1 MVLIWIRIW
10 GSLTLKRTSD
20 PDTEPFVHL
29 PKTTTVEKKKNLRL
43 HEELMEHNLI
53 LLTWTWFSD
62 RTL

>member
-29 PKTTTVEKKKNLRL
+29 PKTTTVEKKKKS
-43 HEELMEHNLI
+43 EAA
-53 LLTWTWFSD
+53 
-62 RTL
+62 